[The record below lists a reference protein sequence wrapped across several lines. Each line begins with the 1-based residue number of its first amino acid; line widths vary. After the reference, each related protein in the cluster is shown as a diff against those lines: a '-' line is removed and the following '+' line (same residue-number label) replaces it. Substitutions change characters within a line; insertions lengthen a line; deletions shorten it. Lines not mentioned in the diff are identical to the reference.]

1 MTSLWSQRANNKL
14 FSKLQVNT
22 PIKLTSLLLLH
33 SAFLWSKPNLEVV
46 LNPTQTIN
54 PFGLVFDAKGNTYI
68 AEYKGGRI
76 LLLSSDGKLRIFS
89 GNSENGF
96 AGDGL
101 DAAEAIYNGIH
112 NLARTSNGDLYISDT
127 RNNLIRMIHGKT
139 NLVHTIAG
147 IPGKKGFSA
156 DGAQASRAM
165 LADPIS
171 ISLTPDEKTLLVADI
186 QNKRIRAIDLTTGL
200 IRTIAGNGKRGI
212 PKDGENALEQP
223 LADPRACVM
232 DLEGNLY
239 ILERGGNALRVI
251 RPDGE
256 IFTVAGTGK
265 KGARDGYARKATFA
279 GPKHLCMDSEGKVI
293 IADDNNHLIR
303 LYDPKTKQVSTILG
317 GKAQPRTKLNRPHG
331 VALAPDGALWICD
344 SWNDRVLIL
353 RDY

>member
-1 MTSLWSQRANNKL
+1 MNTSLKFA
-14 FSKLQVNT
+14 
-22 PIKLTSLLLLH
+22 SLLLLPM
-33 SAFLWSKPNLEVV
+33 AFLWAKPSLEVV
-46 LNPTQTIN
+46 LNPTQTTN
-54 PFGLVFDAKGNTYI
+54 PFGLAFDGEGNTFV

-76 LLLSSDGKLRIFS
+76 LLLGPDGKARIFS
-89 GNSENGF
+89 GNGEEGF

-101 DAAEAIYNGIH
+101 EAAEGIYNGIH
-112 NLARTSNGDLYISDT
+112 NLARTSNGDLYVSDT

-139 NLVHTIAG
+139 NLVHTVAG
-147 IPGKKGFSA
+147 MPGKKGFSG
-156 DGAQASRAM
+156 DGGLASRAK

-171 ISLTPDEKTLLVADI
+171 ISLSPDEKTLLIADI
-186 QNKRIRAIDLTTGL
+186 HNRRIRAVDLTTGL
-200 IRTIAGNGKRGI
+200 IRTIAGNGNRGI

-239 ILERGGNALRVI
+239 VLERGGNALRVI

-303 LYDPKTKQVSTILG
+303 LYDPNTKQVSTILG

>member
-1 MTSLWSQRANNKL
+1 
-14 FSKLQVNT
+14 VNIT
-22 PIKLTSLLLLH
+22 IKLASLLLLQ
-33 SAFLWSKPNLEVV
+33 SALLWSKPTLEVV
-46 LNPTQTIN
+46 LNATQTTN
-54 PFGLVFDAKGNTYI
+54 PFGLVFDSKGNTYI

-89 GNSENGF
+89 GNGENGF

-147 IPGKKGFSA
+147 IPDKKGFSG
-156 DGAQASRAM
+156 DGSLASRAM

-186 QNKRIRAIDLTTGL
+186 QNRRIRAVDLTTGL
-200 IRTIAGNGKRGI
+200 VRTLAGNGKRGI

-223 LADPRACVM
+223 LTDPRACVM
-232 DLEGNLY
+232 DPEGNLY
-239 ILERGGNALRVI
+239 VMERGGNALRVI
-251 RPDGE
+251 RPDGK

-331 VALAPDGALWICD
+331 VALAPDGALWVCD
-344 SWNDRVLIL
+344 SWNNRVLIL

>member
-1 MTSLWSQRANNKL
+1 MNTSLKIA
-14 FSKLQVNT
+14 
-22 PIKLTSLLLLH
+22 SLLLLPA
-33 SAFLWSKPNLEVV
+33 AFLWTKPSLEVI
-46 LNPTQTIN
+46 LNSPQTTN
-54 PFGLVFDAKGNTYI
+54 PFGLSFDGKGNTFI

-76 LLLSSDGKLRIFS
+76 LLLSPDGKVRIFS
-89 GNSENGF
+89 GNGEDGF

-101 DAAEAIYNGIH
+101 EAEEAIYNGMH
-112 NLARTSNGDLYISDT
+112 NLARVSNGDLYISDT

-147 IPGKKGFSA
+147 MPGKKGFSG
-156 DGAQASRAM
+156 DGGLASRSK

-171 ISLTPDEKTLLVADI
+171 ISLSPDEKTLLIADI
-186 QNKRIRAIDLTTGL
+186 QNRRVRAIDLTTGL
-200 IRTIAGNGKRGI
+200 IRTIAGNGNRGI
-212 PKDGENALEQP
+212 PKDGENAIEQP
-223 LADPRACVM
+223 LTDPRACVM
-232 DLEGNLY
+232 DMEGNLY

-251 RPDGE
+251 RPDGK

-265 KGARDGYARKATFA
+265 KGDRDGYARKATFS

-303 LYDPKTKQVSTILG
+303 LYDPNTKQVSTILG

-331 VALAPDGALWICD
+331 VAMAPDGALWICD

>member
-1 MTSLWSQRANNKL
+1 MNTSLKIA
-14 FSKLQVNT
+14 
-22 PIKLTSLLLLH
+22 SLLLLPA
-33 SAFLWSKPNLEVV
+33 AFLWTKPSLEVI
-46 LNPTQTIN
+46 LNSPRTTN
-54 PFGLVFDAKGNTYI
+54 PFGLAFDGKGNPFV

-76 LLLSSDGKLRIFS
+76 LLLGSDGKVRIFS
-89 GNSENGF
+89 GNGEDGF

-101 DAAEAIYNGIH
+101 EAAEAIYNGIH
-112 NLARTSNGDLYISDT
+112 NLARASNGDLYVSDT

-147 IPGKKGFSA
+147 MPGKKGFYG
-156 DGAQASRAM
+156 DGGLASRAK

-171 ISLTPDEKTLLVADI
+171 ISLSPDEKTLLIADI
-186 QNKRIRAIDLTTGL
+186 QNRRIRAVDLTTGL
-200 IRTIAGNGKRGI
+200 IRTLAGNGNRGI

-239 ILERGGNALRVI
+239 VLERGGNALRVI

-265 KGARDGYARKATFA
+265 KGDRDGYARKATFS

-303 LYDPKTKQVSTILG
+303 LYDPNTKQVSTILG

-331 VALAPDGALWICD
+331 VAMAPDGALWICD

>member
-1 MTSLWSQRANNKL
+1 MNTSLK
-14 FSKLQVNT
+14 FV
-22 PIKLTSLLLLH
+22 SLLLLPM
-33 SAFLWSKPNLEVV
+33 AFLWAKPSLEVV
-46 LNPTQTIN
+46 LNPTQTTN
-54 PFGLVFDAKGNTYI
+54 PFGLAFDGEGSTFV

-76 LLLSSDGKLRIFS
+76 LLLGPDGKVRIFS
-89 GNSENGF
+89 GNGEDGF

-101 DAAEAIYNGIH
+101 EAAEAIYNGMH
-112 NLARTSNGDLYISDT
+112 NLARASNGDLYVSDT

-139 NLVHTIAG
+139 NLVHTVAG
-147 IPGKKGFSA
+147 MPGKKGFSG
-156 DGAQASRAM
+156 DGGLASRAK

-171 ISLTPDEKTLLVADI
+171 ISLSPDEKTLLIADI
-186 QNKRIRAIDLTTGL
+186 HNRRIRAVDLTTGL
-200 IRTIAGNGKRGI
+200 IRTIAGNGNRGI

-239 ILERGGNALRVI
+239 VLERGGNALRVI

-303 LYDPKTKQVSTILG
+303 LYDPNTKQVSTILG

>member
-1 MTSLWSQRANNKL
+1 MNFFT
-14 FSKLQVNT
+14 QV
-22 PIKLTSLLLLH
+22 TSLLCLPVLL
-33 SAFLWSKPNLEVV
+33 SAKPTVEVV
-46 LNPTQTIN
+46 LDSTRTIN
-54 PFGLVFDAKGNTYI
+54 PFGVAFGEKGNVYV
-68 AEYKGGRI
+68 AEYQGQRI
-76 LLLSSDGKLRIFS
+76 LLLGPTGKISTFS
-89 GNSENGF
+89 GNGEKGF

-101 DAAEAIYNGIH
+101 KSEEAIYNGIH
-112 NLARTSNGDLYISDT
+112 NLARTTNGDIYVSDT
-127 RNNLIRMIHGKT
+127 RNNLIRMIEGKT
-139 NLVHTIAG
+139 RLTHTIAG
-147 IPGKKGFSA
+147 MPGQKGFYG
-156 DGAQASRAM
+156 DGGLASRAK

-171 ISLTPDEKTLLVADI
+171 ISLSPDEKTLLIADI
-186 QNKRIRAIDLTTGL
+186 QNKRIRAVDLTTGL
-200 IRTIAGNGKRGI
+200 IRTVAGNGNRGI

-223 LADPRACVM
+223 LSDPRACVM

-239 ILERGGNALRVI
+239 VLERGGNALRVI

-265 KGARDGYARKATFA
+265 KGDRDGYARKATFA

-344 SWNDRVLIL
+344 SWNDRVLTL